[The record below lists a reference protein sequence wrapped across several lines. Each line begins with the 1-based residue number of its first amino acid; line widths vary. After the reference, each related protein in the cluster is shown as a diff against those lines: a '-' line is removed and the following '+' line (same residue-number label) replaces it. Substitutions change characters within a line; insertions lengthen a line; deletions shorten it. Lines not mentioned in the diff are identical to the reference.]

1 MKKFASVFIIISGI
15 LWGCMGVFSKEL
27 GALGFT
33 MAEGTAIRLIT
44 CALIFLAINFKKLKV
59 SIKDLWLFACIG
71 VFSILTMSYTYF
83 ESINHS
89 SLTLAS
95 ILLYTAPVMVTV
107 MSVIFY
113 KESLSLKKILCLCG
127 AVVGIVLISGADK
140 SISLTKTGL
149 IYGLLSGFSYA
160 LYSIIGKRLL
170 KTYEPITVSSYAFI
184 FAAVASV
191 FIIDVPHL
199 ANTFASS
206 KDTIYTC
213 AVMIGCGLVTAAIPY
228 TLYTLGLK
236 YTPAGKASILA
247 CVEPLTASVIGIMF
261 YGDKIGYISSL
272 GIILIISAVI
282 VLSLP
287 DKKHL

>member
-1 MKKFASVFIIISGI
+1 
-15 LWGCMGVFSKEL
+15 
-27 GALGFT
+27 
-33 MAEGTAIRLIT
+33 
-44 CALIFLAINFKKLKV
+44 
-59 SIKDLWLFACIG
+59 
-71 VFSILTMSYTYF
+71 MSYTYF
-83 ESINHS
+83 ESINYS

-113 KESLSLKKILCLCG
+113 KESLSLKKILCLVG
-127 AVVGIVLISGADK
+127 AVAGIVLISGVDK
-140 SISLTKTGL
+140 SISLTKAGL

-184 FAAVASV
+184 FAAVASF
-191 FIIDVPHL
+191 FIIDVPHMTSTL
-199 ANTFASS
+199 ISS
-206 KDTIYTC
+206 KEPIYTC
-213 AVMIGCGLVTAAIPY
+213 AVMIGCGLFTAAIPY

-261 YGDKIGYISSL
+261 YGDKIGCISSV
-272 GIILIISAVI
+272 GIILIITAVI

-287 DKKHL
+287 NNKRI